1 MDEFELIRRYF
12 SRSAEA
18 EGVRIGVGDD
28 GAVLVPDADRDLI
41 AVVDTLVDGV
51 HFPRGLDPYDIAW
64 RAMAVNLSDIA
75 AMGGRPRWATLALT
89 LVEADPAWLE
99 SFSSGLYAAAQDDD
113 VRLVGG
119 DTTHG
124 DQLVISV
131 QLLGDVPA
139 GKALTRTGAKPGD
152 MVYVSGTVGSAAGG
166 LELLQ
171 QHSGSADN
179 PLVKRFCRPRARI
192 ELGQALAGVASAAID
207 VSDGLLGDLGK
218 LTAASKVGAILQV
231 DRLPLQRELID
242 HVGAERA
249 LHLALTGGDDYELCF
264 TAPAAA
270 ADRVAALAAK
280 LQLDLTCIG
289 EIRQGDTVQC
299 MSNGKALEIADT
311 GYLHFRGAT
320 P

>member
-28 GAVLVPDADRDLI
+28 GAVLVPDSDRDLI

-131 QLLGDVPA
+131 
-139 GKALTRTGAKPGD
+139 
-152 MVYVSGTVGSAAGG
+152 
-166 LELLQ
+166 
-171 QHSGSADN
+171 
-179 PLVKRFCRPRARI
+179 
-192 ELGQALAGVASAAID
+192 
-207 VSDGLLGDLGK
+207 
-218 LTAASKVGAILQV
+218 
-231 DRLPLQRELID
+231 
-242 HVGAERA
+242 
-249 LHLALTGGDDYELCF
+249 
-264 TAPAAA
+264 
-270 ADRVAALAAK
+270 
-280 LQLDLTCIG
+280 
-289 EIRQGDTVQC
+289 
-299 MSNGKALEIADT
+299 
-311 GYLHFRGAT
+311 
-320 P
+320 